1 MLNLLNG
8 RQGVKEH
15 RGRREK
21 NETRDVGVKHTKKN
35 VNFQRFRFPQQK
47 I

>member
-1 MLNLLNG
+1 MII
-8 RQGVKEH
+8 EH

-35 VNFQRFRFPQQK
+35 VNFQRF
-47 I
+47 